1 MNNPIIKARFMHQ
14 HKDRAVYERDIFLDT
29 ASLSQYDGKAITYL
43 CFDMPL
49 FWGIEPEFII
59 RWFKSNQNC
68 RVTRRPLRLI
78 GSNGTILCELP
89 KRPFKANIRI
99 PENFDRNIPTVH
111 ICCIVENDDIKELNK
126 IFFPKYFA
134 D

>member
-1 MNNPIIKARFMHQ
+1 MNIIRAQFMHQ
-14 HKDRAVYERDIFLDT
+14 HKDKVVYEREIFLDT
-29 ASLSQYDGKAITYL
+29 PTLSQCYNELTV
-43 CFDMPL
+43 CFEFDMPL
-49 FWGIEPEFII
+49 FIGAEPEFII
-59 RWFKSNQNC
+59 RWLKSNQNC

-78 GSNGTILCELP
+78 GSNGTILCALP